1 MQMNFR
7 NLTSKNFKTVLS
19 KYFSFKN
26 ETRSLEPLAEFLESL
41 RKSDFHD
48 VLNNF
53 RFNEEHR
60 SNFSYY
66 IKNVFSDRSFNLS
79 LTEAN
84 ILSENSFF
92 SELKKRILNKI
103 LPPVENEQTVW
114 YLIDNVSISS
124 RVDLEYLHNVPKH
137 EIDEFLHILE
147 ISDFI
152 KNEKVK
158 NDLIFSM
165 NILAWRVTGMALE
178 VDVVR
183 MAPEYKNFD
192 NPFLALQNEL
202 EALAEDFKVNR
213 SLQLSSKDSRYK
225 QIKIY
230 CEQCLD
236 FVNISFKN
244 SSTYGI
250 SGKINQSLLKIRQQI
265 QRILEI
271 VNLLVIDSNDDYVLK
286 SKQLIF
292 NILSYK
298 SHKNN
303 IAELFN
309 DSTRLI
315 SHLITNHTAETGS
328 QYITSS
334 RKQYMKMF
342 YKASGGGIIVG
353 ALCVLKM
360 LYGFMPGSDFF
371 HAFLFAL
378 NYAMGFVMIYLMGFT
393 LATKQPAM
401 TAATMTKVL
410 SEQGNTKRNNTEFA
424 DLVSKL
430 FRSQFIAFV
439 GNVLL
444 SFPIALAIIYG
455 LDVFFSQNLA
465 IEKSDKLLKDLD
477 PFKSK
482 ALLHA
487 CIAGFYLFISGI
499 ISGNIGNNS
508 IFYQIPDRI
517 AKNLTIKRWFGA
529 KFAKSLSKYY
539 AKNWAGIISNFWFGV
554 FLGATA
560 PIGLFFGLDLDI
572 RHITFAAGNFA
583 LGLYGKDFSVD
594 SYTFWISF
602 ITVFLIG
609 FFNFLVSFSLSMF
622 LAFRSRKLN
631 IGEVG
636 DIYREIF
643 RYFLKHPL
651 KFFIPLRS
659 VFDKKS
665 NDLMQ
670 NSVPTKSEDH

>member
-1 MQMNFR
+1 MK
-7 NLTSKNFKTVLS
+7 LLSSSTKNFESVLK

-26 ETRSLEPLAEFLESL
+26 ETVSLEPLAEFLEAI
-41 RKSDFHD
+41 KKTDFKN
-48 VLNNF
+48 VLNF
-53 RFNEEHR
+53 LK
-60 SNFSYY
+60 SNPNSAAHFKHY
-66 IKNVFSDRSFNLS
+66 IYNVFEERPFNLS

-84 ILSENSFF
+84 ILSENAFF
-92 SELKKRILNKI
+92 PELKKRILNKV
-103 LPPVENEQTVW
+103 LPPVENEKTVW
-114 YLIDNVSISS
+114 YLIDNVSF
-124 RVDLEYLHNVPKH
+124 RPKTDLEYLHNIPEDEVN
-137 EIDEFLHILE
+137 EFLNILG

-152 KNEKVK
+152 EKPNVK
-158 NDLIFSM
+158 RELIFSM
-165 NILAWRVTGMALE
+165 NILSWRVTGMALE

-183 MAPEYKNFD
+183 IAPEYRNFD

-202 EALAEDFKVNR
+202 EALAEEFKINPEI
-213 SLQLSSKDSRYK
+213 QLHSKDSRYK

-230 CEQCLD
+230 AEQCQD
-236 FVNISFKN
+236 FVNIAFKN
-244 SSTYGI
+244 SSKYGI
-250 SGKINQSLLKIRQQI
+250 SGKINQSLLKIRQQT
-265 QRILEI
+265 QRISEI
-271 VNLLVIDSNDDYVLK
+271 VNLLIIDQPEDIVIK

-303 IAELFN
+303 ISDLIN

-328 QYITSS
+328 HYITSS

-371 HAFLFAL
+371 HAFLYSL

-410 SEQGNTKRNNTEFA
+410 SEQESTKNNYTEFA

-444 SFPIALAIIYG
+444 SFPIALLIIYG

-465 IEKSDKLLKDLD
+465 VEKSDKLLKDLD
-477 PFKSK
+477 PFESK
-482 ALLHA
+482 AILHA

-508 IFYQIPDRI
+508 VFYQIPDRI
-517 AKNLTIKRWFGA
+517 AKNLPIRRMFGVR
-529 KFAKSLSKYY
+529 FAKSLSKYY

-560 PIGLFFGLDLDI
+560 PVGLFFGLDLDI

-583 LGLYGKDFSVD
+583 IGLYGKDFIVGSSV
-594 SYTFWISF
+594 FWTSF
-602 ITVFLIG
+602 ITVFIIG

-622 LAFRSRKLN
+622 LAFRSRKMN
-631 IGEVG
+631 FGEVRE
-636 DIYREIF
+636 IYRAIY
-643 RYFLKHPL
+643 RYFLRNPL

-659 VFDKKS
+659 SFDVKS
-665 NDLMQ
+665 DQLVQSSM
-670 NSVPTKSEDH
+670 PTKSEDR

>member
-1 MQMNFR
+1 
-7 NLTSKNFKTVLS
+7 
-19 KYFSFKN
+19 
-26 ETRSLEPLAEFLESL
+26 
-41 RKSDFHD
+41 
-48 VLNNF
+48 
-53 RFNEEHR
+53 
-60 SNFSYY
+60 
-66 IKNVFSDRSFNLS
+66 
-79 LTEAN
+79 
-84 ILSENSFF
+84 
-92 SELKKRILNKI
+92 
-103 LPPVENEQTVW
+103 
-114 YLIDNVSISS
+114 
-124 RVDLEYLHNVPKH
+124 
-137 EIDEFLHILE
+137 
-147 ISDFI
+147 
-152 KNEKVK
+152 
-158 NDLIFSM
+158 
-165 NILAWRVTGMALE
+165 MALE

-183 MAPEYKNFD
+183 MAPEYRNFD

-202 EALAEDFKVNR
+202 EALAEEFKIN
-213 SLQLSSKDSRYK
+213 SNLQLSSKDSRYK

-230 CEQCLD
+230 IEHCHD

-244 SSTYGI
+244 SSKYGI
-250 SGKINQSLLKIRQQI
+250 SGKINQALLKIRQQT
-265 QRILEI
+265 QRIFEI
-271 VNLLVIDSNDDYVLK
+271 VNLLVIDSEQDYLVK

-292 NILSYK
+292 NVLSYK

-303 IAELFN
+303 ISELFN

-315 SHLITNHTAETGS
+315 SHLITNHTAETGTH
-328 QYITSS
+328 YITSS

-371 HAFLFAL
+371 HAFLYAM

-410 SEQGNTKRNNTEFA
+410 SEQGNTKRDNTEFA

-477 PFKSK
+477 PLESK
-482 ALLHA
+482 AILHA

-499 ISGNIGNNS
+499 ISGTIGNNS

-517 AKNLTIKRWFGA
+517 AKNINVKRWFGA
-529 KFAKSLSKYY
+529 KVATSLSKYY

-583 LGLYGKDFSVD
+583 LGLYGKEFSVE

-602 ITVFLIG
+602 ATVFIIG
-609 FFNFLVSFSLSMF
+609 FFNFAVSFSLSMF

-631 IGEVG
+631 VGEVR
-636 DIYREIF
+636 DIYKEIF
-643 RYFLKHPL
+643 RYFLKNPL
-651 KFFIPLRS
+651 KFFIPLHS
-659 VFDKKS
+659 VLDKKS
-665 NDLMQ
+665 NDLM
-670 NSVPTKSEDH
+670 NSSVSTKSEDH

>member
-1 MQMNFR
+1 MK
-7 NLTSKNFKTVLS
+7 LLSSSTKNFESVLK

-26 ETRSLEPLAEFLESL
+26 ETTSLEPLAEFLEAI
-41 RKSDFHD
+41 KKTEFKN
-48 VLNNF
+48 VLNFLKSNPNSVNHF
-53 RFNEEHR
+53 RQYIYNIFEER
-60 SNFSYY
+60 P
-66 IKNVFSDRSFNLS
+66 FNLS

-84 ILSENSFF
+84 ILSENAFF
-92 SELKKRILNKI
+92 PELKKRILNKI
-103 LPPVENEQTVW
+103 LPPVEHEKTVW
-114 YLIDNVSISS
+114 YLIDNVSFSPKK
-124 RVDLEYLHNVPKH
+124 DLEYLHNIPEDEVN
-137 EIDEFLHILE
+137 EFLSILG

-152 KNEKVK
+152 EKANVK
-158 NDLIFSM
+158 SELIFSM
-165 NILAWRVTGMALE
+165 NILSWRVTGMALE

-183 MAPEYKNFD
+183 MAPEYRNFD

-202 EALAEDFKVNR
+202 EALAEDFKINPEI
-213 SLQLSSKDSRYK
+213 QLHSKDSRYK

-230 CEQCLD
+230 AEQCQD
-236 FVNISFKN
+236 FVNIAFKN
-244 SSTYGI
+244 SSKYGI
-250 SGKINQSLLKIRQQI
+250 SGKINQSLLKIRQQT
-265 QRILEI
+265 QRISEI
-271 VNLLVIDSNDDYVLK
+271 VNLLIIDQPEDIVIK

-292 NILSYK
+292 NILNYK

-303 IAELFN
+303 ISDLIN

-328 QYITSS
+328 HYITSS

-371 HAFLFAL
+371 HAFLYSL

-410 SEQGNTKRNNTEFA
+410 SEQETTKKNYTEFA

-444 SFPIALAIIYG
+444 SFPIALLIIYG

-465 IEKSDKLLKDLD
+465 VEKSDKLLKDLD
-477 PFKSK
+477 PFESK
-482 ALLHA
+482 AILHA

-508 IFYQIPDRI
+508 VFYQIPDRI
-517 AKNLTIKRWFGA
+517 AKNLPIRRMFGA
-529 KFAKSLSKYY
+529 RFAKSLSKYY

-560 PIGLFFGLDLDI
+560 PVGLFFGLDLDI

-583 LGLYGKDFSVD
+583 IGLYGKDFTVD
-594 SYTFWISF
+594 SSVFWISF
-602 ITVFLIG
+602 ITVFIIG

-622 LAFRSRKLN
+622 LAFRSRKMN
-631 IGEVG
+631 FGEVRE
-636 DIYREIF
+636 IYRAIF
-643 RYFLKHPL
+643 RYFLRNPL
-651 KFFIPLRS
+651 KFFIPLQS
-659 VFDKKS
+659 TFDLKA
-665 NDLMQ
+665 NNLVQ
-670 NSVPTKSEDH
+670 NSIPTKSEDQ

>member
-1 MQMNFR
+1 MK
-7 NLTSKNFKTVLS
+7 LLSSSTKNFESVLK

-26 ETRSLEPLAEFLESL
+26 ETTSLEPLAEFLEAI
-41 RKSDFHD
+41 KKTDFKN
-48 VLNNF
+48 VLNF
-53 RFNEEHR
+53 LK
-60 SNFSYY
+60 SNPNSAAHFKHY
-66 IKNVFSDRSFNLS
+66 IYNVFEERPFNLS

-84 ILSENSFF
+84 ILSENAFF
-92 SELKKRILNKI
+92 PELKKRILNKV
-103 LPPVENEQTVW
+103 LPPVENEKTVW
-114 YLIDNVSISS
+114 YLIDNVSL
-124 RVDLEYLHNVPKH
+124 RPKTDLEYLHNIPEDEVN
-137 EIDEFLHILE
+137 EFLNILG

-152 KNEKVK
+152 EKPNVK
-158 NDLIFSM
+158 RELIFSM
-165 NILAWRVTGMALE
+165 NILSWRVTGMALE

-183 MAPEYKNFD
+183 MAPEYRNFD

-202 EALAEDFKVNR
+202 EALAEEFKINPEI
-213 SLQLSSKDSRYK
+213 QLHSKDSRYK

-230 CEQCLD
+230 AEQCQD
-236 FVNISFKN
+236 FVNIAFKN
-244 SSTYGI
+244 SSKYGI
-250 SGKINQSLLKIRQQI
+250 SGKINQSLLKIRQQT
-265 QRILEI
+265 QRISEI
-271 VNLLVIDSNDDYVLK
+271 VNLLIIDQPEDIVIK

-303 IAELFN
+303 ISDLIN

-328 QYITSS
+328 HYITSS

-353 ALCVLKM
+353 ALCILKM

-371 HAFLFAL
+371 HAFLYSL

-410 SEQGNTKRNNTEFA
+410 SEQESTKNNYTEFA

-444 SFPIALAIIYG
+444 SFPIALLIIYG

-465 IEKSDKLLKDLD
+465 VEKSDRLLKDLN
-477 PFKSK
+477 PFESK
-482 ALLHA
+482 AILHA

-508 IFYQIPDRI
+508 VFYQIPDRI
-517 AKNLTIKRWFGA
+517 AKNLPIKRMFGA
-529 KFAKSLSKYY
+529 RFAKSLSKYY

-583 LGLYGKDFSVD
+583 IGLYGKDFSVE
-594 SYTFWISF
+594 SSVFWISL
-602 ITVFLIG
+602 ITVFVIG

-622 LAFRSRKLN
+622 LAFRSRKMN
-631 IGEVG
+631 FGEVRE
-636 DIYREIF
+636 IYRAIF
-643 RYFLKHPL
+643 KYFLRNPL
-651 KFFIPLRS
+651 KFFLPLQS
-659 VFDKKS
+659 SFDLKS
-665 NDLMQ
+665 NKLVQ
-670 NSVPTKSEDH
+670 NSIPTKSEHR

>member
-1 MQMNFR
+1 MKFFNSSTNFESI
-7 NLTSKNFKTVLS
+7 LK

-26 ETRSLEPLAEFLESL
+26 DTLSLEPFCDFVESVKKTDFTVVVNFFKSNPEFAE
-41 RKSDFHD
+41 
-48 VLNNF
+48 NF
-53 RFNEEHR
+53 K
-60 SNFSYY
+60 YY
-66 IKNVFSDRSFNLS
+66 INNIFKDRPFNLS

-84 ILSENSFF
+84 ILSENAFF
-92 SELKKRILNKI
+92 PELKKRILNKI
-103 LPPVENEQTVW
+103 LPPVEKEKTVW
-114 YLIDNVSISS
+114 YLIDNVSLTPKK
-124 RVDLEYLHNVPKH
+124 DLEYLHNLPEN
-137 EIDEFLHILE
+137 EINEFLTILG

-152 KNEKVK
+152 TKSNVK
-158 NDLIFSM
+158 KELVFSM
-165 NILAWRVTGMALE
+165 NILSWRVTGMAME
-178 VDVVR
+178 VEVVR
-183 MAPEYKNFD
+183 MAPEYRNFD

-202 EALAEDFKVNR
+202 EALAEDLENNPD
-213 SLQLSSKDSRYK
+213 LQLHSKDSCYK

-230 CEQCLD
+230 TQQCNE
-236 FVNISFKN
+236 FVNIAFKN
-244 SSTYGI
+244 SSKYGI
-250 SGKINQSLLKIRQQI
+250 SGKINQSLLKIRQQTD
-265 QRILEI
+265 RIYEI
-271 VNLLVIDSNDDYVLK
+271 LKLLVINNEEDIIIK

-292 NILSYK
+292 NIVSYK

-303 IAELFN
+303 ISELIN

-328 QYITSS
+328 HYITST
-334 RKQYMKMF
+334 RKEYMKMF

-360 LYGFMPGSDFF
+360 LYGYIPGSDFS
-371 HAFLFAL
+371 HAFLYSM

-410 SEQGNTKRNNTEFA
+410 AEEGYSKRNNTEFA
-424 DLVSKL
+424 HLVSKL

-465 IEKSDKLLKDLD
+465 IERSDKLLQDLD

-482 ALLHA
+482 AILHA
-487 CIAGFYLFISGI
+487 SIAGFYLFISGI

-508 IFYQIPDRI
+508 VFYQIPERI
-517 AKNLTIKRWFGA
+517 AKNISIRKLFGA

-539 AKNWAGIISNFWFGV
+539 AKNWPGIVSNFWFGV

-560 PIGLFFGLDLDI
+560 PVGLFFGLDLDI

-583 LGLYGKDFSVD
+583 IGLYGKDFSVD

-609 FFNFLVSFSLSMF
+609 FFNFLVSFGLSMF

-631 IGEVG
+631 FGQVSE
-636 DIYREIF
+636 IYREIF
-643 RYFLKHPL
+643 RYFLSHPF
-651 KFFIPLRS
+651 KFFFPLRS
-659 VFDKKS
+659 RLDKKAD
-665 NDLMQ
+665 DLM
-670 NSVPTKSEDH
+670 SSTITTKSEDH

>member
-1 MQMNFR
+1 MK
-7 NLTSKNFKTVLS
+7 LLSSSTKNFESVLK

-26 ETRSLEPLAEFLESL
+26 ETTSLEPLAEFLEAI
-41 RKSDFHD
+41 KKTEFKN
-48 VLNNF
+48 VLNFLKSNPNSVNHF
-53 RFNEEHR
+53 RQYIYNIFEER
-60 SNFSYY
+60 P
-66 IKNVFSDRSFNLS
+66 FNLS

-84 ILSENSFF
+84 ILSENAFF
-92 SELKKRILNKI
+92 PELKKRILNKI
-103 LPPVENEQTVW
+103 LPPVEHEKTVW
-114 YLIDNVSISS
+114 YLIDNVSFSPKK
-124 RVDLEYLHNVPKH
+124 DLEYLHNIPEDEVN
-137 EIDEFLHILE
+137 EFLSILG

-152 KNEKVK
+152 EKANVK
-158 NDLIFSM
+158 SELIFSM
-165 NILAWRVTGMALE
+165 NILSWRVTGMALE

-183 MAPEYKNFD
+183 MAPEYRNFD

-202 EALAEDFKVNR
+202 EALAEDFKINPEI
-213 SLQLSSKDSRYK
+213 QLHSKDSRYK

-230 CEQCLD
+230 AEQCQD
-236 FVNISFKN
+236 FVNIAFKN
-244 SSTYGI
+244 SSKYGI
-250 SGKINQSLLKIRQQI
+250 SGKINQSLLKIRQQT
-265 QRILEI
+265 QRISEI
-271 VNLLVIDSNDDYVLK
+271 VNLLIIDQPEDIVIK

-292 NILSYK
+292 NILNYK

-303 IAELFN
+303 ISDLIN

-328 QYITSS
+328 HYITSS

-371 HAFLFAL
+371 HAFLYSL

-410 SEQGNTKRNNTEFA
+410 SEQESTKNNYTEFA

-444 SFPIALAIIYG
+444 SFPIALLIIYG

-465 IEKSDKLLKDLD
+465 VEKSDKLLKDLD
-477 PFKSK
+477 PFESK
-482 ALLHA
+482 AILHA

-508 IFYQIPDRI
+508 VFYQIPDRI
-517 AKNLTIKRWFGA
+517 AKNLPIRRMFGA
-529 KFAKSLSKYY
+529 RFAKSLSKYY

-560 PIGLFFGLDLDI
+560 PVGLFFGLDLDI

-583 LGLYGKDFSVD
+583 IGLYGKDFTVD
-594 SYTFWISF
+594 SSVFWISL
-602 ITVFLIG
+602 ITVFIIG

-622 LAFRSRKLN
+622 LAFRSRKMN
-631 IGEVG
+631 FGEVRE
-636 DIYREIF
+636 IYRAIF
-643 RYFLKHPL
+643 RYFLRNPL
-651 KFFIPLRS
+651 KFFIPLQS
-659 VFDKKS
+659 TFDLKA
-665 NDLMQ
+665 NNLVQ
-670 NSVPTKSEDH
+670 NSIPTKSEDQ

>member
-1 MQMNFR
+1 MK
-7 NLTSKNFKTVLS
+7 LLSSSIKNFESVLK

-26 ETRSLEPLAEFLESL
+26 ETASLEPLAEFLEAI
-41 RKSDFHD
+41 KKTDFENILD
-48 VLNNF
+48 FLSANRNFADNF
-53 RFNEEHR
+53 RHYLYN
-60 SNFSYY
+60 
-66 IKNVFSDRSFNLS
+66 IFSDRPFNLS

-84 ILSENSFF
+84 ILSENAFF
-92 SELKKRILNKI
+92 PELKKRILNKV
-103 LPPVENEQTVW
+103 LPPVEHENTVW
-114 YLIDNVSISS
+114 YLIDNISFS
-124 RVDLEYLHNVPKH
+124 TRKDLEYLHNLPENKLN
-137 EIDEFLHILE
+137 ELMNILG

-152 KNEKVK
+152 LKPKVK
-158 NDLIFSM
+158 SELIFSM
-165 NILAWRVTGMALE
+165 NILSWRVTGMALE

-183 MAPEYKNFD
+183 MAPEYRNFD

-202 EALAEDFKVNR
+202 EALAEDFKTNPEI
-213 SLQLSSKDSRYK
+213 QLNSKDSRYK

-230 CEQCLD
+230 IEQCQD
-236 FVNISFKN
+236 FVNIAFKN
-244 SSTYGI
+244 SSKYGI
-250 SGKINQSLLKIRQQI
+250 SGKINQSLLKIRQQT
-265 QRILEI
+265 QRISEI
-271 VNLLVIDSNDDYVLK
+271 VNLLIVDQREDVIIK

-292 NILSYK
+292 NILNYK

-303 IAELFN
+303 ISDLIN
-309 DSTRLI
+309 DSTRLL

-328 QYITSS
+328 HYITSS

-360 LYGFMPGSDFF
+360 LYGFMSGSDFF
-371 HAFLFAL
+371 HAFLYSL
-378 NYAMGFVMIYLMGFT
+378 NYAIGFVMIYLMGFT

-410 SEQGNTKRNNTEFA
+410 SEQENTKTNYTEFA

-444 SFPIALAIIYG
+444 SFPIALLIIYG

-465 IEKSDKLLKDLD
+465 IEKSDRLLKDLD

-482 ALLHA
+482 AILHA

-508 IFYQIPDRI
+508 VFYQIPDRI
-517 AKNLTIKRWFGA
+517 AKNISIRRLFGTH
-529 KFAKSLSKYY
+529 FAKGLSKYY
-539 AKNWAGIISNFWFGV
+539 AKNWAGIVSNFWFGV

-583 LGLYGKDFSVD
+583 LGLYGKDFTVGSSV
-594 SYTFWISF
+594 FWISF
-602 ITVFLIG
+602 ITVFIIG

-622 LAFRSRKLN
+622 LAFRSRKMN
-631 IGEVG
+631 FGEVRE
-636 DIYREIF
+636 IYRAIF
-643 RYFLKHPL
+643 RYFLRNPL
-651 KFFIPLRS
+651 KFFLPLQS
-659 VFDKKS
+659 TFDLKS
-665 NDLMQ
+665 NNLVK
-670 NSVPTKSEDH
+670 NTIPTKSEDH

>member
-1 MQMNFR
+1 MKLLSSN
-7 NLTSKNFKTVLS
+7 TKNFEAVLK

-26 ETRSLEPLAEFLESL
+26 ETASLEPLAEFFEAI
-41 RKSDFHD
+41 KKTDFKE
-48 VLNNF
+48 VLGFFGTHQNFSENF
-53 RFNEEHR
+53 RH
-60 SNFSYY
+60 Y
-66 IKNVFSDRSFNLS
+66 IYNVFQGRPFNLS

-84 ILSENSFF
+84 ILSENAFF
-92 SELKKRILNKI
+92 PELKKRILNKV
-103 LPPVENEQTVW
+103 LPPVENENTVW
-114 YLIDNVSISS
+114 YLIDNVSLSPKK
-124 RVDLEYLHNVPKH
+124 DLEYLHNLPEEEVN
-137 EIDEFLHILE
+137 DLMRILG

-152 KNEKVK
+152 LKPNVK
-158 NDLIFSM
+158 SELIFSM
-165 NILAWRVTGMALE
+165 NILSWRVTGMALE

-183 MAPEYKNFD
+183 MAPEYRNFD

-202 EALAEDFKVNR
+202 EALAEDFKVNPEI
-213 SLQLSSKDSRYK
+213 QLNSKDSRYK

-230 CEQCLD
+230 AEQCQD
-236 FVNISFKN
+236 FVNIAFKN
-244 SSTYGI
+244 SSKYGI
-250 SGKINQSLLKIRQQI
+250 SGKINQSLLKIRQQT
-265 QRILEI
+265 QRISEI
-271 VNLLVIDSNDDYVLK
+271 INLLIIDQTDDVIVK

-303 IAELFN
+303 ISDLIN

-328 QYITSS
+328 HYITSN

-353 ALCVLKM
+353 ALCILKM

-371 HAFLFAL
+371 HAFLYSI

-410 SEQGNTKRNNTEFA
+410 SEQENIKNNYTEFA

-444 SFPIALAIIYG
+444 SFPMAMLIMYG

-465 IEKSDKLLKDLD
+465 VEKSDKLLKDLD

-482 ALLHA
+482 AILHA

-508 IFYQIPDRI
+508 VFYQIPDRI
-517 AKNLTIKRWFGA
+517 AKNLPIKRLFGA
-529 KFAKSLSKYY
+529 RFAKNLSKYY

-560 PIGLFFGLDLDI
+560 PVGLFFGLDLDI

-583 LGLYGKDFSVD
+583 IGLYGKDFVVD
-594 SYTFWISF
+594 SSVFWTAF
-602 ITVFLIG
+602 FTVFLIG

-622 LAFRSRKLN
+622 LAFRSRKMN
-631 IGEVG
+631 FGEVRE
-636 DIYREIF
+636 IYREIF
-643 RYFLKHPL
+643 RYFLRNPM
-651 KFFIPLRS
+651 KFFFPLRS
-659 VFDKKS
+659 SFDLKS
-665 NDLMQ
+665 NTLVQ
-670 NSVPTKSEDH
+670 NSIPTKSEDH

>member
-1 MQMNFR
+1 MK
-7 NLTSKNFKTVLS
+7 LLSSSTKNFESVLK

-26 ETRSLEPLAEFLESL
+26 ETTSLEPLAEFLEAI
-41 RKSDFHD
+41 KKTDFKN
-48 VLNNF
+48 VLNFLKSNPNSVNHF
-53 RFNEEHR
+53 RQYIYNIFEER
-60 SNFSYY
+60 P
-66 IKNVFSDRSFNLS
+66 FNLS

-84 ILSENSFF
+84 ILSENAFF
-92 SELKKRILNKI
+92 PELKKRILNKI
-103 LPPVENEQTVW
+103 LPPVEHEKTVW
-114 YLIDNVSISS
+114 YLIDNVSFSPKK
-124 RVDLEYLHNVPKH
+124 DLEYLHNIPEDEVN
-137 EIDEFLHILE
+137 EFLSILG

-152 KNEKVK
+152 EKSNVK
-158 NDLIFSM
+158 SELIFSM
-165 NILAWRVTGMALE
+165 NILSWRVTGMALE

-183 MAPEYKNFD
+183 MAPEYRNFD

-202 EALAEDFKVNR
+202 EALAEDFKINPEI
-213 SLQLSSKDSRYK
+213 QLHSKDSRYK

-230 CEQCLD
+230 AEQCQD
-236 FVNISFKN
+236 FVNIAFKN
-244 SSTYGI
+244 SSKYGI
-250 SGKINQSLLKIRQQI
+250 SGKINQSLLKIRQQT
-265 QRILEI
+265 QRISEI
-271 VNLLVIDSNDDYVLK
+271 VNLLIIDQPEDIVIK

-292 NILSYK
+292 NILNYK

-303 IAELFN
+303 ISDLIN

-328 QYITSS
+328 HYITSS

-371 HAFLFAL
+371 HAFLYSL

-410 SEQGNTKRNNTEFA
+410 SEQETTKKNYTEFA

-444 SFPIALAIIYG
+444 SFPIALLIIYG

-465 IEKSDKLLKDLD
+465 VEKSDKLLKDLD
-477 PFKSK
+477 PFESK
-482 ALLHA
+482 AILHA

-508 IFYQIPDRI
+508 VFYQIPDRI
-517 AKNLTIKRWFGA
+517 AKNLPIRRMFGA
-529 KFAKSLSKYY
+529 RFAKSLSKYY

-560 PIGLFFGLDLDI
+560 PVGLFFGLDLDI

-583 LGLYGKDFSVD
+583 IGLYGKDFTVD
-594 SYTFWISF
+594 SSVFWISL
-602 ITVFLIG
+602 ITVFIIG

-622 LAFRSRKLN
+622 LAFRSRKMN
-631 IGEVG
+631 FGEVRE
-636 DIYREIF
+636 IYRAIF
-643 RYFLKHPL
+643 RYFLRNPL
-651 KFFIPLRS
+651 KFFIPLQS
-659 VFDKKS
+659 TFDLKA
-665 NDLMQ
+665 NNLVQ
-670 NSVPTKSEDH
+670 NSIPTKSEDQ

>member
-1 MQMNFR
+1 MR
-7 NLTSKNFKTVLS
+7 LLSSSTKNFESVLK

-26 ETRSLEPLAEFLESL
+26 ETSSLEPLAEFLEAI
-41 RKSDFHD
+41 KKTDF
-48 VLNNF
+48 
-53 RFNEEHR
+53 
-60 SNFSYY
+60 
-66 IKNVFSDRSFNLS
+66 KNVLDFLKSNPNSATHFRHYLFTIFEERPFNLS

-84 ILSENSFF
+84 ILSENAFF
-92 SELKKRILNKI
+92 PELKKRILNKI
-103 LPPVENEQTVW
+103 LPPVEHEKTVW
-114 YLIDNVSISS
+114 YVIDNVSFSPKKDI
-124 RVDLEYLHNVPKH
+124 EYLHNIPEDEVN
-137 EIDEFLHILE
+137 EFLNILG

-152 KNEKVK
+152 EKTNVK
-158 NDLIFSM
+158 SELIFSM
-165 NILAWRVTGMALE
+165 NILSWRVTGMALE

-183 MAPEYKNFD
+183 MAPEYRNFD

-202 EALAEDFKVNR
+202 EALAEDFKINPEI
-213 SLQLSSKDSRYK
+213 QLHSKDSRYK

-230 CEQCLD
+230 AEQCQN
-236 FVNISFKN
+236 FVNIAFKN
-244 SSTYGI
+244 SSKYGI
-250 SGKINQSLLKIRQQI
+250 SGKINQSLLKIRQQT
-265 QRILEI
+265 QRISEI
-271 VNLLVIDSNDDYVLK
+271 VNLLIIDQPEDVVIK
-286 SKQLIF
+286 SKQLVF

-303 IAELFN
+303 ISDLIN

-328 QYITSS
+328 HYITSS

-371 HAFLFAL
+371 HAFLYSL

-410 SEQGNTKRNNTEFA
+410 SEQETTKQNYNEFA

-444 SFPIALAIIYG
+444 SFPIALLIIYG

-465 IEKSDKLLKDLD
+465 VEKSDRLLKDLD

-482 ALLHA
+482 AILHA

-508 IFYQIPDRI
+508 VFYQIPDRI
-517 AKNLTIKRWFGA
+517 AKNLPIRRMFGA
-529 KFAKSLSKYY
+529 RFAKSLSKYY

-560 PIGLFFGLDLDI
+560 PVGLFFGLDLDI

-583 LGLYGKDFSVD
+583 IGLYGKDFTVD
-594 SYTFWISF
+594 SSVFWTSF
-602 ITVFLIG
+602 ITVFIIG

-622 LAFRSRKLN
+622 LAFRSRKMN
-631 IGEVG
+631 FGEVRE
-636 DIYREIF
+636 IYRAIF
-643 RYFLKHPL
+643 RYFVRNPL
-651 KFFIPLRS
+651 KFFIPLQS
-659 VFDKKS
+659 TFDLKANS
-665 NDLMQ
+665 LVQ
-670 NSVPTKSEDH
+670 NSITTKSEDQ

>member
-1 MQMNFR
+1 MK
-7 NLTSKNFKTVLS
+7 LLSSSTKNFESVLK

-26 ETRSLEPLAEFLESL
+26 ETVSLEPLAEFLEGI
-41 RKSDFHD
+41 KKTDFKN
-48 VLNNF
+48 VLNF
-53 RFNEEHR
+53 LK
-60 SNFSYY
+60 SNPNSAAHFKHY
-66 IKNVFSDRSFNLS
+66 IYNVFEERPFNLS

-84 ILSENSFF
+84 ILSENAFF
-92 SELKKRILNKI
+92 PELKKRILNKV
-103 LPPVENEQTVW
+103 LPPVENEKTVW
-114 YLIDNVSISS
+114 YLIDNVSF
-124 RVDLEYLHNVPKH
+124 RPKTDLEYLHNIPEDEVN
-137 EIDEFLHILE
+137 EFLNILG

-152 KNEKVK
+152 EKPNVK
-158 NDLIFSM
+158 RELIFSM
-165 NILAWRVTGMALE
+165 NILSWRVTGMALE

-183 MAPEYKNFD
+183 MAPEYRNFD

-202 EALAEDFKVNR
+202 EALAEEFKINPEI
-213 SLQLSSKDSRYK
+213 QLHSKDSRYK

-230 CEQCLD
+230 AEQCQD
-236 FVNISFKN
+236 FVNIAFKN
-244 SSTYGI
+244 SSKYGI
-250 SGKINQSLLKIRQQI
+250 SGKINQSLLKIRQQT
-265 QRILEI
+265 QRISEI
-271 VNLLVIDSNDDYVLK
+271 VNLLIIDQPEDIVIK

-303 IAELFN
+303 ISDLIN

-328 QYITSS
+328 HYITSS

-371 HAFLFAL
+371 HAFLYSL

-410 SEQGNTKRNNTEFA
+410 SEQESTKNNYTEFA

-444 SFPIALAIIYG
+444 SFPIALLIIYG

-465 IEKSDKLLKDLD
+465 VEKSDKLLKDLD
-477 PFKSK
+477 PFESK
-482 ALLHA
+482 AILHA

-508 IFYQIPDRI
+508 VFYQIPDRI
-517 AKNLTIKRWFGA
+517 AKNLPIRRMFGVR
-529 KFAKSLSKYY
+529 FAKSLSKYY

-560 PIGLFFGLDLDI
+560 PVGLFFGLDLDI

-583 LGLYGKDFSVD
+583 IGLYGKDFIVGSSV
-594 SYTFWISF
+594 FWTSF
-602 ITVFLIG
+602 ITVFIIG

-622 LAFRSRKLN
+622 LAFRSRKMN
-631 IGEVG
+631 FGEVRE
-636 DIYREIF
+636 IYRAIY
-643 RYFLKHPL
+643 RYFLRNPL

-659 VFDKKS
+659 SFDVKS
-665 NDLMQ
+665 DQLVQSSM
-670 NSVPTKSEDH
+670 PTKSEDQ